1 MNRTKYG
8 QTGRQHRQTTKKK
21 RVQRFVTVRA
31 PPGRRDL
38 TPWNKGRDGGGLR
51 RRIKEWM
58 WDGDR
63 GRRRAGRQAD
73 NPGVGSGG
81 VRTPGRRTTNR
92 VQGWD
97 DGVRSQG
104 GSDGGRSQGE
114 DRQEQEE
121 PGGTQATI
129 TMVAH
134 GGADRGRSH
143 GGGMAADYRGRPMAA
158 EQVEVEPE
166 AATESRRARMK
177 PRIRRA
183 KAELEASA
191 TEV

>member
-1 MNRTKYG
+1 MGKQADN
-8 QTGRQHRQTTKKK
+8 TGRQQKKK

-143 GGGMAADYRGRPMAA
+143 GGGMAADYRGPTNGGGAGGGGARGSDREPKSQDEA
-158 EQVEVEPE
+158 EDPE
-166 AATESRRARMK
+166 GQGGAGGFGD
-177 PRIRRA
+177 
-183 KAELEASA
+183 
-191 TEV
+191 